1 MNAFELNSSF
11 DDLLLVYSTSILRV
25 APPKKKYPF
34 GNVMI
39 KVFFVYDL
47 VLNDE
52 KPLEEKNR
60 KVFIFFLNSR
70 LGSII

>member
-25 APPKKKYPF
+25 APPQKKYPF

-60 KVFIFFLNSR
+60 KVFIFF
-70 LGSII
+70 